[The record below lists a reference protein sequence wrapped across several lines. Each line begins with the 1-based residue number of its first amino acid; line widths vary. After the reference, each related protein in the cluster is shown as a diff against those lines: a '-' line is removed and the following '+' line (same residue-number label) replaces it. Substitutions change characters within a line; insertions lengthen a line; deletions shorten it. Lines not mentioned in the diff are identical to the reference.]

1 MLKKDKAVCIR
12 AKDYSETSQIV
23 TFFTSENGK
32 ISAIA
37 KGSKRSKSAFDGP
50 IEVFARGQI
59 VFAESEK
66 AKLATLTEFQQQ
78 PIFENLMKDI
88 FAQNACLFASEL
100 IDSLTDEHD
109 AHPRI
114 FDFFVHFL
122 EDVNALEV
130 TIEHRRDI
138 LALVILFQLSL
149 LKESGLQPVLNYCPN
164 CKTRYL
170 PDNTQYELY
179 FSSEANGLIC
189 RDCEANFPD
198 KIRATKSAGEVL
210 YNIKKLVAVKET
222 VLREVEKLL
231 IGHFSNIIGRPPRMA
246 KYILDAR

>member
-37 KGSKRSKSAFDGP
+37 KGAKRPKSSFDGP
-50 IEVFARGQI
+50 IEIFARGQI

-66 AKLATLTEFQQQ
+66 AKLVTLTEFQQQ
-78 PIFENLMKDI
+78 PVLENLMKDI
-88 FAQNACLFASEL
+88 FAQNACLFAAEL

-109 AHPRI
+109 AHPQI
-114 FDFFVHFL
+114 FNFFVHFL
-122 EDVNALEV
+122 DDVNGLQM
-130 TIEHRRDI
+130 TTEHRRDI

-164 CKTRYL
+164 CKTQYL
-170 PDNTQYELY
+170 PDNAQYELY

-198 KIRATKSAGEVL
+198 KLRVTKSAGEVL
-210 YNIKKLVAVKET
+210 YNLKQLVTANQAA
-222 VLREVEKLL
+222 LREVEKLL
-231 IGHFSNIIGRPPRMA
+231 VSHFSNIIGRQPRMA
-246 KYILDAR
+246 KYVLDIR